1 MNKVLCSL
9 VTAGALSLGSTSAF
23 SAEYDITVVNLTR
36 GIHFTPL
43 LVAAHNESTSLFSAG
58 STASSNLQAMA
69 EGGDISGLATD
80 LNSVSA
86 TVVEN
91 PASGLLAPGASTSFQ
106 LNTGQSTTSTR
117 LSVVSMMLPTN
128 DGFIGLSSATLPTT
142 VGQRMVFNVNAYDA
156 GTEANNELRGSGAP
170 GQAGFP
176 TPGPVASGTYAAGT
190 GGTGFSATA
199 EGFVHIHRGVLGDT
213 NSTGGVSDISSTVH
227 RWLNPVARVIVTLRA
242 N

>member
-1 MNKVLCSL
+1 MLCSL
-9 VTAGALSLGSTSAF
+9 VTAGALSLGSSSAF

-43 LVAAHNESTSLFSAG
+43 LVAAHDESTSLFSAG
-58 STASSNLQAMA
+58 STASANLQAMA

-80 LNSVSA
+80 LNGVSA
-86 TVVEN
+86 TVIEN
-91 PASGLLAPGASTSFQ
+91 PASGLLAPGANTSFT
-106 LNTGQSTTSTR
+106 LNTGQSTTNTR

-128 DGFIGLSSATLPTT
+128 DGFIGLSSASLPTT

-156 GTEANNELRGSGAP
+156 GTEANNELRGSGTA

-176 TPGPVASGTYAAGT
+176 TPGPIDSGTYAAGT
-190 GGTGFSATA
+190 GGTGISASA
-199 EGFVHIHRGVLGDT
+199 EGYVHIHRNVLGDS
-213 NSTGGVSDISSTVH
+213 NDTGGNSDIFPTIH
-227 RWLNPVARVIVTLRA
+227 RWLNPVARVTVTLRA